1 MMPIGFVNFLVLSGI
16 AFWGILLGK
25 VMTWVLDRW

>member
-1 MMPIGFVNFLVLSGI
+1 MQPGFVNILILSGI